1 MNNLQIIEYAGIR
14 VLTTKQLAGM
24 YGASEKH
31 IKQNYANNKD
41 KFASGKHFILLLGE
55 DLKAFKNKV
64 ENFDLVENKAARLYL
79 WTEKGALLHA
89 KSLNTDKAWEVYDYL
104 VDFYFRAKERQQ
116 ALERQM
122 EERGELVV
130 DAPENIRIIEAANRV
145 KDDLTCVRILLEQ
158 CSKFVTRDEYN
169 RRRQQALEAVEIV
182 RRDMLQFAITD
193 PREVRKV
200 M

>member
-1 MNNLQIIEYAGIR
+1 MEIIEVKGIR
-14 VLTTKQLAGM
+14 VLTTKQLAEA
-24 YGASEKH
+24 YGTDAGT
-31 IKQNYANNKD
+31 IQYNFRYNKQR
-41 KFASGKHFILLLGE
+41 FEIGKHYIELSGNE
-55 DLKAFKNKV
+55 LKEMKRTSEFHSSFKQVK
-64 ENFDLVENKAARLYL
+64 LLYL

-145 KDDLTCVRILLEQ
+145 KDDLICVRVLLEQ
-158 CSKFVTRDEYN
+158 CSKFISREEYD
-169 RRRQQALEAVEIV
+169 RRVRQTVEAVEIIK
-182 RRDMLQFAITD
+182 RDMIQMSAIA
-193 PREVRKV
+193 PRAVRKAI
-200 M
+200 

>member
-1 MNNLQIIEYAGIR
+1 MEIIEVQGKR
-14 VLTTKQLAGM
+14 VLTTSQLAEL
-24 YGASEKH
+24 YDTSRKV
-31 IKQNYANNKD
+31 ISQNFQYNKD
-41 KFASGKHFILLLGE
+41 KYKEGKHYIELKGD
-55 DLKAFKNKV
+55 DLKKFKDCLEIK
-64 ENFDLVENKAARLYL
+64 DSLRHASILYL

-145 KDDLTCVRILLEQ
+145 KDDLICVRVLLEQ

-169 RRRQQALEAVEIV
+169 RRRQQVLEAVEIV
-182 RRDMLQFAITD
+182 RRDMLQFVAAD
-193 PREVRKV
+193 PREVRKAI
-200 M
+200 

>member
-1 MNNLQIIEYAGIR
+1 MELQPIELQGIR
-14 VLTTKQLAGM
+14 VLTTRQIADCYGTNIKVINNNFARNKSRYVIGRHYFYLDSEEICKLKTNPQIEGQL
-24 YGASEKH
+24 KH
-31 IKQNYANNKD
+31 T
-41 KFASGKHFILLLGE
+41 S
-55 DLKAFKNKV
+55 KAIF
-64 ENFDLVENKAARLYL
+64 

-145 KDDLTCVRILLEQ
+145 KDDLICVRVLLEQ
-158 CSKFVTRDEYN
+158 CSQFISREEYD
-169 RRRQQALEAVEIV
+169 RRVRQTVEAVEIIK
-182 RRDMLQFAITD
+182 RDMIQMSAIA
-193 PREVRKV
+193 PRAVRKAI
-200 M
+200 

>member
-1 MNNLQIIEYAGIR
+1 MEIIEVKGIR
-14 VLTTKQLAGM
+14 VLTTKQLAEA
-24 YGASEKH
+24 YGTDVGT
-31 IKQNYANNKD
+31 IQYNFRYNKQR
-41 KFASGKHFILLLGE
+41 FEIGKHYIELSGNE
-55 DLKAFKNKV
+55 LKEMKRTSEFHSSFKQVK
-64 ENFDLVENKAARLYL
+64 LLYL

-145 KDDLTCVRILLEQ
+145 KDDLICVRVLLEQ

-182 RRDMLQFAITD
+182 RRDMLQFVAAD
-193 PREVRKV
+193 PREVRKA